1 LVGEIKEVITSLPET
16 HTVRHFYF
24 LSSCEHVAARRRERE
39 SRNGRFRGHLVEH
52 STRSWG
58 ALLGPIQKLQHRS
71 PPKHGPLNR
80 DCMRSA
86 CNRAAM
92 RTDVPSRPP
101 LWCSWAEP
109 LSGSTHGKATCPPHR
124 ARAVAACAALR
135 DAWPRRRIRR
145 CLQKGRILH
154 AIMHAMRGK
163 GGRGEM
169 GSCGKVRGKLLASSA
184 PRPALA
190 VAAWQRLER
199 LQRP

>member
-1 LVGEIKEVITSLPET
+1 MVGEIKEVITSLPET

-109 LSGSTHGKATCPPHR
+109 LSGSTHGKATSPRSRSRGVCCFTR
-124 ARAVAACAALR
+124 RVAKAAHSPLPAKRENPACNYA
-135 DAWPRRRIRR
+135 
-145 CLQKGRILH
+145 CNEGEG
-154 AIMHAMRGK
+154 GK
-163 GGRGEM
+163 GGNGILWE
-169 GSCGKVRGKLLASSA
+169 SA
-184 PRPALA
+184 G
-190 VAAWQRLER
+190 
-199 LQRP
+199 